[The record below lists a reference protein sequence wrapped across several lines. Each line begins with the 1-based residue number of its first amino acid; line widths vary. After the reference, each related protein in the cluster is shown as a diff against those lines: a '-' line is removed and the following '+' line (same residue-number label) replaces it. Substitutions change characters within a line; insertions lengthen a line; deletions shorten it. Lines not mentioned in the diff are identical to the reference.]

1 MIILLTVIKKFIH
14 NKIEKIKSFFNEK
27 VKYLKVYAEEKD
39 FSKLK
44 FEDLAPKDDLKKC
57 NQYCEAIDWCIENK
71 KIFNIALTGPYG
83 SGKSSI
89 LKTYQKNYINNKYL
103 NISLASF
110 QAIIKDKDNID
121 EDNIDED
128 NIDEDN
134 EIEKGILQ
142 QLFYKVD
149 SKRIPYTR
157 FRKIKNSNSIKIF
170 KDIFLICISMV
181 LGLIIFIPNVIAKVG
196 KNIKTLNN
204 HINNKLIVYGIYIS
218 FILLIF
224 YNIFRLIKYFKSK
237 IKLSAITFEKAEI
250 ELEEQ
255 GSESIFNKYLDEIL
269 YFFEVTKY
277 NVVIIEDLD
286 RFNNPKIFIK
296 LRELNQLINNYEK
309 IKRKVVFLYAVKD
322 DIFINDERTKFFDFI
337 IPVIPVINSINSGD
351 ILLKKIKQDNLG
363 DDISQEFINGVSVYI
378 EDMRMLTNIYNEYR
392 LNKSILNDIS
402 LKSEK
407 ILALVIYK
415 NLYPF
420 DFAKLLYNK
429 GIVYEAFKHKSIV
442 VENIRKDINSEID
455 KIKIRLEQ
463 AKNESLSNMRELKG
477 AFLSLIEKENIYITK
492 IDNYSK
498 TEFFDDNFDI
508 NKIFKEKNSLSY
520 CYYKINYRYGED
532 RKEIEF
538 KDIDS
543 MSSSKY
549 TFKERF
555 ENIKYKEKE
564 KEEELKDEIHKLEE
578 KIRKLKSLKL
588 KNLIEEFGV
597 KDVLPEMVIKE
608 KPIVYLIRHGKI
620 DETYI
625 NYLTYFYD
633 NNITVEDMNFILSV
647 RNYERKEFDYNLNK
661 IEQLIRK
668 LNEYEFSQKEIL
680 NFKLTEFLLKNK
692 SKYNMQLN
700 NLIKQLSD
708 ESELSIRFIDEF
720 KDYINNKEEEQ
731 DFWNL
736 ICKSWNRIWNTIN
749 SSNYTQNKI
758 NTYMEKIIR
767 YVDVDCIE
775 EININNEFS
784 KYIENNRAFL
794 EIVSSIELD
803 KVKNVIKILNIKFNV
818 IEIINEDLLNYIW
831 NECYYNID
839 KKIIEDI
846 LIVKFNYNINDIRQ
860 RNFTTIKK
868 SGYESLIN
876 YIKENI
882 CKYVTNVFLLI
893 EENVQED
900 LDNIIELLNWNV
912 DTLTKEI
919 KLKIINKEKFELL
932 NIEDVPEELWGEM
945 LKSLKVKVNWNN
957 MLEYY
962 DYIGKLD
969 DILIEYLNNKNV
981 YSLLELTIYEEEKL
995 VISFFSSIVKDERIS
1010 NDSFKE
1016 LIKSM
1021 PFIYTSEYNINEF
1034 CEKFID
1040 ILIESNKIEFNSNT
1054 YNILRGNF
1062 KNKHIKF
1069 IEKNFE
1075 SYITNIEKFTMDS
1088 DDLCKILKLSNC
1100 KFEYAQKIILKIN
1113 EDLNKGILNEDLQ
1126 KIIWNVIFNNQKKI
1140 NLGYELFL
1148 KIFNDLN
1155 NNKKIKLLAHQSEF
1169 LEKEY
1174 IDKSLNIL
1182 GEPFSKIKLPN
1193 SREKIKYSEE
1203 VNELAEN
1210 LEKCRYISSKTISQN
1225 RKLGKYVQFNA
1236 KRN

>member
-1 MIILLTVIKKFIH
+1 MRILLTAIKKLIN

-27 VKYLKVYAEEKD
+27 VKYLEAYTEEKD
-39 FSKLK
+39 FSQLK
-44 FEDLAPKDDLKKC
+44 FDDLAPKDDLEKC
-57 NQYCEAIDWCIENK
+57 SQYCDAIDWCIENE

-89 LKTYQKNYINNKYL
+89 LKTYQKNHINNKYL

-110 QAIIKDKDNID
+110 QVIIED
-121 EDNIDED
+121 EDNKDD
-128 NIDEDN
+128 NIDN

-170 KDIFLICISMV
+170 KDIFLICISVV
-181 LGLIIFIPNVIAKVG
+181 LGLIIFVPNIIAKVSE
-196 KNIKTLNN
+196 NIETLNN
-204 HINNKLIVYGIYIS
+204 NINNEFIVYVIYS
-218 FILLIF
+218 GFIFLIF

-277 NVVIIEDLD
+277 NVVMIEDLD
-286 RFNNPKIFIK
+286 RFNNTKIFTK

-309 IKRKVVFLYAVKD
+309 IKRKIVFLYAVKD
-322 DIFINDERTKFFDFI
+322 DMFKEDERTKFFDFI

-363 DDISQEFINGVSVYI
+363 DDISQEFVNGVSVYI

-392 LNKSILNDIS
+392 LYKVILNDIS

-415 NLYPF
+415 NLYPA
-420 DFAKLLYNK
+420 DFAKLLYNE
-429 GIVYEAFKHKSIV
+429 GIVYEAFKYKITV
-442 VENIRKDINSEID
+442 VKNETEKINSEID
-455 KIKIRLEQ
+455 KIKLKLEQ
-463 AKNESLSNMRELKG
+463 TKNESLSNIRELKG
-477 AFLSLIEKENIYITK
+477 AFLSLIEKENFYIYR
-492 IDNYSK
+492 IDDYSK
-498 TEFFDDNFDI
+498 SEFLNDNFDI
-508 NKIFKEKNSLSY
+508 DKIFKNKDSLNYYYYSSY
-520 CYYKINYRYGED
+520 GYQRNDGKI
-532 RKEIEF
+532 KF

-564 KEEELKDEIHKLEE
+564 KEEELKNKIHKLEE
-578 KIRKLKSLKL
+578 KIRELKSLKL
-588 KNLIEEFGV
+588 ENLINEFGV
-597 KDVLPEMVIKE
+597 KYVLPEIVIKE

-633 NNITVEDMNFILSV
+633 NNITVEDMNFILSI

-661 IEQLIRK
+661 LEQLISK

-680 NFKLTEFLLKNK
+680 NFNLIEFLLKNK
-692 SKYNMQLN
+692 SKYNKQLN

-720 KDYINNKEEEQ
+720 KDYINNKEEEY

-736 ICKSWNRIWNTIN
+736 ICKSWNRLWSTIN
-749 SSNYTQNKI
+749 NRNYTQNKI
-758 NTYMEKIIR
+758 NTYMEKIIK

-784 KYIENNRAFL
+784 QYIENNREFL
-794 EIVSSIELD
+794 KIVSLVELD
-803 KVKNVIKILNIKFNV
+803 KVKNVIKTLNIKFNV
-818 IEIINEDLLNYIW
+818 IEIINVNEDLLNYIW
-831 NECYYNID
+831 DECYYDID
-839 KKIIEDI
+839 KKIMEDI

-882 CKYVTNVFLLI
+882 YKYITKVFLPI
-893 EENVQED
+893 EKNVRED

-912 DTLTKEI
+912 DVLPKET
-919 KLKIINKEKFELL
+919 KLKIINKENFELL
-932 NIEDVPEELWGEM
+932 NLEDIPEELWEEI
-945 LKSLKVKVNWNN
+945 LKSLKIKVNWNN
-957 MLEYY
+957 VLKYY
-962 DYIGKLD
+962 NYIGKLD
-969 DILIEYLNNKNV
+969 DILIQYLNNKKV
-981 YSLLELTIYEEEKL
+981 YSSLVLTMCEKEELI
-995 VISFFSSIVKDERIS
+995 ISFFTSVTKNENIS
-1010 NDSFKE
+1010 TDSFKE

-1021 PFIYTSEYNINEF
+1021 PFIYTLEYSIDEF
-1034 CEKFID
+1034 CEKFVD
-1040 ILIESNKIEFNSNT
+1040 ILIENNKIEFNSDT
-1054 YNILRGNF
+1054 YEIIRDNF
-1062 KNKHIKF
+1062 KDKHIRF

-1075 SYITNIEKFTMDS
+1075 NYITNIEEFTTDS
-1088 DDLCKILKLSNC
+1088 NDLCKILKLSTC
-1100 KFEYAQKIILKIN
+1100 KFEEIQSIILKIN
-1113 EDLNKGILNEDLQ
+1113 KDLVNKNILNEDLE
-1126 KIIWNVIFNNQKKI
+1126 KIICNIIFSDKKKI
-1140 NLGYELFL
+1140 NLGYELYL
-1148 KIFNDLN
+1148 RIFNNLDHD
-1155 NNKKIKLLAHQSEF
+1155 KKIKLLTNQSKF
-1169 LEKEY
+1169 LKKEY
-1174 IDKSLNIL
+1174 IDNSLNLL
-1182 GEPFSKIKLPN
+1182 GEPFSKISSLGSK
-1193 SREKIKYSEE
+1193 EKVEYSTD
-1203 VNELAEN
+1203 VNELADSLVEC
-1210 LEKCRYISSKTISQN
+1210 EYISSKSISRN
-1225 RKLGKYVQFNA
+1225 KNLGRYVQFNA
-1236 KRN
+1236 KRR